1 MTFKTKFGRTAF
13 LAAALALFLTAASE
27 ARAACSDPASPGVD
41 WSGCDMPG
49 ADLSGAHLPGA
60 NLSGANL
67 FYADLS
73 SANLTN
79 ANLTGAT
86 LSNAYLYGADTTGAD
101 MTGAYLDGAV
111 LSNANLTGANLTGAN
126 LTGTNL
132 FDANLSGANLSN
144 ADLTGA
150 DLDGWTGLCRWVSGG
165 LQLTLRKNR
174 LTGLPR
180 AICTNFGQARPLH
193 ICAGVTRR
201 WLLVPTRRSTTA
213 SSAGA
218 GRRLF
223 PDVSGAP
230 RLA

>member
-1 MTFKTKFGRTAF
+1 MTFKTMFGRTAF

-49 ADLSGAHLPGA
+49 ADLSRADLSGAHLP
-60 NLSGANL
+60 
-67 FYADLS
+67 
-73 SANLTN
+73 
-79 ANLTGAT
+79 
-86 LSNAYLYGADTTGAD
+86 
-101 MTGAYLDGAV
+101 
-111 LSNANLTGANLTGAN
+111 GAN

-165 LQLTLRKNR
+165 LQLTLRQNR

-180 AICTNFGQARPLH
+180 AICTNFGQAGPLH